1 MNFSSL
7 MKTTPGFR
15 LVPLLSMNC
24 FNQVSKQALY
34 ASLQQPNDKELNVT
48 KTVHLMDFNGFYVTV
63 CSGLILDIALK
74 QRTHGVVLC
83 I

>member
-1 MNFSSL
+1 
-7 MKTTPGFR
+7 
-15 LVPLLSMNC
+15 MNC

-34 ASLQQPNDKELNVT
+34 ASLQQLNDNELNVT

-63 CSGLILDIALK
+63 SSGLILDIALQ
-74 QRTHGVVLC
+74 QRTHGVALC